1 MLLIPPVQPKQTRGM
16 MATTTLSKNV
26 NSLKIVVPIV
36 VPIAM
41 KLPRGV
47 LPCAH
52 NKHERRW
59 LSRGRE
65 ECRGL

>member
-1 MLLIPPVQPKQTRGM
+1 MLLIPAVEPKPTRGV

-26 NSLKIVVPIV
+26 NSLKIVAS
-36 VPIAM
+36 IAM
-41 KLPRGV
+41 KLPRRV
-47 LPCAH
+47 LPYAH
-52 NKHERRW
+52 NKHERRC